1 MTYPNFPFEGRGT
14 AGRPEEKAR
23 DDFIDLERLLHIA
36 MRQAK
41 ALVACAV
48 LGLLVGVIYLQTTP
62 PTYTSV
68 ARVLIDD
75 DLSRIADDE
84 SPSLASNMQS
94 DAAVL
99 SEVEVLKSTRLASAV
114 VEKLKLDENENFLH
128 PPVSLLARMIGTAR
142 QHTWSR

>member
-14 AGRPEEKAR
+14 TGRPEEKAR

-48 LGLLVGVIYLQTTP
+48 LGLLVGVVYLQTTP

-75 DLSRIADDE
+75 DLSRIADD
-84 SPSLASNMQS
+84 
-94 DAAVL
+94 
-99 SEVEVLKSTRLASAV
+99 
-114 VEKLKLDENENFLH
+114 
-128 PPVSLLARMIGTAR
+128 
-142 QHTWSR
+142 